1 MVIIKI
7 FQGDEALVQNI
18 KISHEK
24 HFKKQPTWYNSA
36 PKYESAAPFAFT
48 ELWTRV
54 QLWSWYLSINVIA
67 HHLNVWLFVLWTL
80 SKQTH
85 ALHFQ
90 SPAEAEHRSTHSL
103 CHVMVHTPGMSPE
116 VCAPCW
122 GPTLWQSGSLW
133 WAGSDR
139 YGWTWRPTLKI
150 WSQRRRSE
158 RWGPQAPQILEGRER
173 EKVRVS
179 YAKGF
184 IYCFRLKN
192 APLKND
198 PWPFA

>member
-7 FQGDEALVQNI
+7 LQEDEAFVQNI

-24 HFKKQPTWYNSA
+24 HLKSNQLS
-36 PKYESAAPFAFT
+36 T
-48 ELWTRV
+48 EVRVFCSICLQLWTRV
-54 QLWSWYLSINVIA
+54 QLWSWYLSITVICA
-67 HHLNVWLFVLWTL
+67 HHLNVWIFALWSL
-80 SKQTH
+80 SKQTR

-139 YGWTWRPTLKI
+139 YGWTWHPTLKI

-173 EKVRVS
+173 ERWWGW
-179 YAKGF
+179 AMQRALF
-184 IYCFRLKN
+184 TAL
-192 APLKND
+192 D
-198 PWPFA
+198 